1 MPQLKIDN
9 KEVTTAADTT
19 ILEAARSL
27 GVYIPTLCNNDKVEH
42 YTSCMVCIVKD
53 HVTGKFLPSCTA
65 LAMDGMNI
73 DTSSDEVTGLQKK
86 SVELLL
92 SEHRADCEAPCR
104 VVCPVGYNI
113 PLMNRLIS
121 TDNLIKATT
130 LSVNQTKSEQLWCL
144 KCPGYCQN
152 ACRRKKIDTEISIKN
167 LQIFISHKED
177 KTGDN
182 HEVIEGQSENRKT
195 RLPNKNKRFFS
206 LTGKMTES
214 ELNEWLKECE
224 YDNRRFSAISDYD
237 SARYEA
243 SACMHCD
250 CRASEKCELRELGE
264 KFALK
269 NPGGKLV
276 NAEAVKKINRKTNLI
291 FENAKC
297 IKCGLC
303 VRICEDSNAEP
314 ALCFINRGF
323 ITILSEPLTN
333 GFEDVLKSK
342 TKECIEICP
351 TGALSWFK
359 IDPADETKL

>member
-1 MPQLKIDN
+1 MPHIKIDN
-9 KEVTTAADTT
+9 QEVTTVIGTT

-27 GVYIPTLCNNDKVEH
+27 GVYIPTLCHSDHVEH
-42 YTSCMVCIVKD
+42 YTSCMVCLVKD
-53 HVTGKFLPSCTA
+53 QATGKFLPSCTA
-65 LAMDGMNI
+65 QAMDGMNI
-73 DTSSDEVTGLQKK
+73 DTTSDDVTDLRKK

-113 PLMNRLIS
+113 PLMNRMIS
-121 TDNLIKATT
+121 SGNLIKATT
-130 LSVNQTKSEQLWCL
+130 ISVDQTKNEQLWCI

-167 LQIFISHKED
+167 LQIFISHQED
-177 KTGDN
+177 KPVSN
-182 HEVIEGQSENRKT
+182 HEVIDGHSENRQAK
-195 RLPNKNKRFFS
+195 PPKKNKRFIS

-214 ELNEWLKECE
+214 ELHEWLKECE
-224 YDNRRFSAISDYD
+224 DGYQRFSTIGDND
-237 SARYEA
+237 SAIHEA

-250 CRASEKCELRELGE
+250 CRASENCDLRELGE
-264 KFALK
+264 KLALK
-269 NPGGKLV
+269 NPTGKLV
-276 NAEAVKKINRKTNLI
+276 NAEAVKKINRTTNLI

-303 VRICEDSNAEP
+303 IRICEDSTTEP

-323 ITILSEPLTN
+323 VTIVSEPLTN

-359 IDPADETKL
+359 TDPADEVKL